1 MRLLRVRNDGPIY
14 PASSPVSFSPL
25 MLPLEGITVVSLE
38 QAVAAPFAS
47 RQLADLGA
55 RVIKIERP
63 KVGDFARDYD
73 QSVKGQSAYFVWL
86 NRSKES
92 LTLDVKHPQAAEI
105 LGRLLE
111 TADVFIQNL
120 APGAAKRLGLG
131 AETLM
136 AKNPRLVVCDI
147 SGYGDTGPYSHKKA
161 YDLLVQSEAGVL
173 SVTGTED
180 APSKVGISIT
190 DIGTGLHAYAAI
202 LAALYERERTG
213 KGRRIEVTMFEA
225 MVEWMNHP
233 LYYTHFSGN
242 APKRAGTDHATIVP
256 YGRFRA
262 GDGKH
267 VMFGIQNERE
277 WASFCS
283 GVLQK
288 PELAKDPRYDNNT
301 RRNAARAEVIA
312 LIESVFAELTAEEV
326 VARLDSA
333 GIANARLN
341 NPEEVWNHPQLKAR
355 KRWRDVESPAGAIP
369 ATLPPATFEGVEVRM
384 DPIPAVGAHTDA
396 ILRELGYDATALG
409 ELKSSGAV

>member
-1 MRLLRVRNDGPIY
+1 
-14 PASSPVSFSPL
+14 
-25 MLPLEGITVVSLE
+25 MLPLQGITVVSLE

-63 KVGDFARDYD
+63 EVGDFARGYD
-73 QSVKGQSAYFVWL
+73 ETVKGQSAYFVWL

-92 LTLDVKHPQAAEI
+92 LTLDVKHPRAAEI
-105 LGRLLE
+105 LARLIGS
-111 TADVFIQNL
+111 ADVFIQNL
-120 APGAAKRLGLG
+120 APGAAKRLGLS
-131 AETLM
+131 AEALLP
-136 AKNPRLVVCDI
+136 KHPRLVVCDI
-147 SGYGDTGPYSHKKA
+147 SGYGDSGPYSKKKA

-173 SVTGTED
+173 SLTGTEE
-180 APSKVGISIT
+180 APAKVGISIT

-225 MVEWMNHP
+225 MVEWMGHP
-233 LYYTHFSGN
+233 LYYTHFSGR
-242 APKRAGTDHATIVP
+242 APKRSGPDHATIVP

-301 RRNAARAEVIA
+301 KRTAARAEVVA
-312 LIESVFAELTAEEV
+312 LIEGVFAGLTAEDV

-333 GIANARLN
+333 DIANARLN
-341 NPEEVWNHPQLKAR
+341 TPDEVWNHPQLQAR
-355 KRWRDVESPAGAIP
+355 KRWREVDSPVGPLP
-369 ATLPPATFEGVEVRM
+369 AVLPPASFEGVEARM
-384 DPIPAVGAHTDA
+384 DPIPKIGEHTER
-396 ILRELGYDATALG
+396 ILAELGYGSSDIAS
-409 ELKSSGAV
+409 LKQSGGV